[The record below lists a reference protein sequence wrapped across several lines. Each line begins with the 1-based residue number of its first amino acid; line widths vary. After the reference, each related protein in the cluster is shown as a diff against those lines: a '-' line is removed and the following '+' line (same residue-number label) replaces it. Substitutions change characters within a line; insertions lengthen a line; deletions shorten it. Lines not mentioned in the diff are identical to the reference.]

1 MPHRRIAAERA
12 DDATDPAPE
21 HRLKLLR
28 VKRAQDAQEGLLGR
42 DAVLEHKKAAQ
53 PRFFLSPP
61 EGNFLDGVAVR

>member
-28 VKRAQDAQEGLLGR
+28 VKRAQDAQGGIGRLRTVERNIAHAYGLLH
-42 DAVLEHKKAAQ
+42 L
-53 PRFFLSPP
+53 
-61 EGNFLDGVAVR
+61 